1 MPKFLPKSELQAL
14 SLKAEGGGLTL
25 NDLSSIGDKFG
36 AAPQDLL
43 NELSVWVAENYLHG
57 SLDFDFCDS
66 VMNAIINAVV
76 EVGMT
81 SELPQPAFSLYQAFD
96 QGEWIRN
103 SDSPETDPGEKYTRP
118 IVLEILR
125 ALKD

>member
-1 MPKFLPKSELQAL
+1 MPKFLPKGELQAL
-14 SLKAEGGGLTL
+14 SLKAEGDGLTL
-25 NDLSSIGDKFG
+25 NDLSTIGDKFG

-43 NELSVWVAENYLHG
+43 NELSVWVAENYLQG

-66 VMNAIINAVV
+66 VMNGIINAVV

-103 SDSPETDPGEKYTRP
+103 SDSPEIDPSEKYTRP
-118 IVLEILR
+118 MILEILR
-125 ALKD
+125 VLKD